1 MIRMAGEWQGTG
13 GGRARIS
20 PVPSEPPTISVVIC
34 AFTRDR
40 LEVLSESVDSLRAQ
54 TLPAHEIVLVID
66 HAPELLEEVRGL
78 WPDLKIVENRERRG
92 LSGARNSG
100 VAAASGEVVAFLDD
114 DAIAAP
120 DWLERLVAAYADPQV
135 LGAGGTVR
143 PRWVEGKP
151 AWFPSEFDWVV
162 GCTHSG
168 MPQQLEPVRNLVGAN
183 MSFRRQPLV
192 EVGGFSHDLGRVG
205 TLPVGCEETDLSI
218 RVHQRWP
225 EAEILY
231 DPAAAVEH
239 VVPAARGRVRYFIDR
254 CRAEGR
260 SKAVL
265 SGMVG
270 TGDGLSSERTYV
282 RRTLPFGVLR
292 DLGAV
297 FKGDFSG
304 PSRAAM
310 IVVGLAATTADYL
323 RVRTGIAKPDDTAS
337 AHPSSNGTTPRVL
350 MVTPRSPLAQGG
362 VERHVLEVST
372 RMAAAGVHVEVV
384 CTDPDAGR
392 AGEET
397 HEGVRIRT
405 VRAWPRGRDWHFAPG
420 IWRAMG
426 EEKWDLVHVQSYHT
440 LVAPLAM
447 LRALSLRVPYVVT
460 FHGGGH
466 SLEHR
471 NRARGLQMRLL
482 RPLLRRATRLVAIA
496 RFEIEQYGAA
506 LGVPAERFVFIPNG
520 TDLSFSDGDVAAA
533 EPAVSTLASIGRLER
548 YKGHHRVLEAFP
560 LVLAQRPEARLLI
573 VGKGPYEE
581 DLRRRVQE
589 LGLGDSVEVTS
600 VPPGDPKGMAALLGR
615 VSLVVLMSEF
625 ESHPLVALEAAAA
638 RRRLLVADAG
648 GLSEIAE
655 DGFGRAIPLDS
666 DPEQIAAAAL
676 EELDKPPPKASPSLT
691 SWDDCAGALLALYGS
706 ILNSGVPIADV
717 TSSDR
722 ISGHGQTSSSPGAE

>member
-1 MIRMAGEWQGTG
+1 VPGEAASDPTL
-13 GGRARIS
+13 
-20 PVPSEPPTISVVIC
+20 PTISVVIC
-34 AFTRDR
+34 AFTEER
-40 LEVLSESVDSLRAQ
+40 LEVMTEALDSLRRQ
-54 TLPAHEIVLVID
+54 THPAREIVLVID
-66 HAPELLEEVRGL
+66 HAPELLDEARRR
-78 WPDLKIVENRERRG
+78 WPDVTVVPNRERQG

-100 VAAASGEVVAFLDD
+100 VAETGGEVVAFLDD
-114 DAIAAP
+114 DAIAAE
-120 DWLERLVAAYADPQV
+120 DWLERLAAAYADPRV

-151 AWFPSEFDWVV
+151 GWFPPEFDWVV

-168 MPQQLEPVRNLVGAN
+168 MPQTLEPVRNLVGAN
-183 MSFRRQPLV
+183 MSFRRRPLLD
-192 EVGGFSHDLGRVG
+192 VGGFSHELGRVG

-225 EAEILY
+225 EAEIVY

-239 VVPAARGRVRYFIDR
+239 VVPPARGKVRYFIDR

-270 TGDGLSSERTYV
+270 TEDGLSSERSYV
-282 RRTLPFGVLR
+282 RRTLPLGVLR

-310 IVVGLAATTADYL
+310 IFVGLAATTADYL
-323 RVRTGIAKPDDTAS
+323 RVRTGLAEPDETAA
-337 AHPSSNGTTPRVL
+337 AHPSSNGGAPRVL

-372 RMAAAGVHVEVV
+372 RMAAAGVHVEVI
-384 CTDPDAGR
+384 CTDPDAEH
-392 AGEET
+392 AGEQT

-405 VRAWPRGRDWHFAPG
+405 LRAWPRGRDWYLAPG
-420 IWRAMG
+420 IWRAMSR
-426 EEKWDLVHVQSYHT
+426 EKWDLVHVQSYHT

-447 LRALSLRVPYVVT
+447 LRALTLRLPYVVT

-471 NRARGLQMRLL
+471 NRARGLQMRML
-482 RPLLRRATRLVAIA
+482 RPLLRRAARLVAIA

-506 LGVPAERFVFIPNG
+506 LGVPPERFVFIPNG
-520 TDLSFSDGDVAAA
+520 TDLSFSDGDVTAG
-533 EPAVSTLASIGRLER
+533 EPAVPTLASIGRLER

-560 LVLAQRPEARLLI
+560 LVLERHPEARLLI

-581 DLRRRVQE
+581 DLRRRVEE
-589 LGLGDSVEVTS
+589 LGLTESVEVTS
-600 VPPGDPKGMAALLGR
+600 VPPGDPKGMAALLGG
-615 VSLVVLMSEF
+615 VSLVILMSEF

-648 GLSEIAE
+648 GLSEIAA

-666 DPEQIAAAAL
+666 TPGQIAAAAL
-676 EELDKPPPKASPSLT
+676 EELDKPPPQSAPDLT
-691 SWDDCAGALLALYGS
+691 SWDECAAALLDLYGS
-706 ILNSGVPIADV
+706 LLKIDVSIADL
-717 TSSDR
+717 TSSGR
-722 ISGHGQTSSSPGAE
+722 AVGRGQTSG